1 MHNKNEQEIHELVE
15 FLNQCPL
22 GIIKADHEGQ
32 IVMQNAMASQ
42 ILMPF
47 CLFNGCST
55 TDIYSIFKEMKP
67 EWLERIK
74 DFEDSFGGIIDNERV
89 EINFPN
95 QEAALHLNFNV
106 IRINEITYQYAF
118 NDISTRVKTEEE
130 LNSLSKEKAI
140 ESGKLEMA
148 VGVLHDIGNAATSF
162 GTDIARLQNK
172 AEGNEKDEL
181 LKLEE
186 LFEKQN
192 DSLDA
197 ALGAG
202 KGAALKNFIAVLRKS
217 LTHREKEFSEVVKKL
232 YFTTSHIQ
240 EILNIQRSYVKGKTK
255 GERAP
260 FKLSSIIDDAL
271 RIQERGL
278 IKREVKITKQIP
290 LDSPLIQGDK
300 TKLVQVLINAFKN
313 SAEAF
318 DEVKDQRKRE
328 LQIELSTESN
338 NQLVVLSI
346 RDNANGFEPSLSKEL
361 LEKGNSHKKTGTGF
375 GLYNSRQIIE
385 THQGSIC
392 ITSNGV
398 GTGAEFLIK
407 LPYIN

>member
-1 MHNKNEQEIHELVE
+1 MRNKNEQELYELVE

-22 GIIKADHEGQ
+22 GIIKADHKGQ

-47 CLFNGCST
+47 CLIKGCSNI
-55 TDIYSIFKEMKP
+55 DIFAILKEMKP
-67 EWLERIK
+67 EWLQRIK
-74 DFEDSFGGIIDNERV
+74 DFEDSFGEIINNERV
-89 EINFPN
+89 AINFPN
-95 QEAALHLNFNV
+95 QKEAVYLNFNI
-106 IRINEITYQYAF
+106 IRINETTYQYAF
-118 NDISTRVKTEEE
+118 NEISARVKIEEE
-130 LNSLSKEKAI
+130 LNSLIKEKAI

-148 VGVLHDIGNAATSF
+148 VGVLHDIGNATTSF
-162 GTDIARLQNK
+162 GTDVARLQSK
-172 AEGNEKDEL
+172 CDGKEKNEL
-181 LKLEE
+181 LKLEG
-186 LFEKQN
+186 LFEKQSK
-192 DSLDA
+192 SLDA
-197 ALGAG
+197 ALGSG

-217 LTHREKEFSEVVKKL
+217 LIHRETEFLELVKKL

-255 GERAP
+255 GERAD

-278 IKREVKITKQIP
+278 LKRDVIITKKIP
-290 LDSPLIQGDK
+290 LDTPPIKGDK
-300 TKLVQVLINAFKN
+300 TKLVQVVINAFKN
-313 SAEAF
+313 CAEAF
-318 DEVKDQRKRE
+318 DEVKDHRE
-328 LQIELSTESN
+328 KKMYIELSTESSN
-338 NQLVVLSI
+338 KMVVLLI
-346 RDNANGFEPSLSKEL
+346 KDNANGFEPRISKEL

-375 GLYNSRQIIE
+375 GLYNCKQIIE
-385 THQGSIC
+385 THQGTIS

>member
-1 MHNKNEQEIHELVE
+1 MRNQNEQEIYDLVE

-22 GIIKADHEGQ
+22 GIIKADHKGQ

-47 CLFNGCST
+47 CLFKGCSNI
-55 TDIYSIFKEMKP
+55 DIFAILKEMKP
-67 EWLERIK
+67 EWLHRIK
-74 DFEDSFGGIIDNERV
+74 DFKDSFGDIINNERV
-89 EINFPN
+89 AINFPN
-95 QEAALHLNFNV
+95 QKDAVYLNFNV
-106 IRINEITYQYAF
+106 IRINETTYQYAF
-118 NDISTRVKTEEE
+118 NDISARVKTEEE

-148 VGVLHDIGNAATSF
+148 VGVLHDIGNAATAF
-162 GTDIARLQNK
+162 GTDVARLQNK
-172 AEGNEKDEL
+172 LEGKEKDEL
-181 LKLEE
+181 LKLEG
-186 LFEKQN
+186 LFEKQSK
-192 DSLDA
+192 SLDA

-202 KGAALKNFIAVLRKS
+202 KGAALKNFISVLRKS
-217 LTHREKEFSEVVKKL
+217 LIHRETESSELVKKL

-278 IKREVKITKQIP
+278 LKRDVKITKYIP
-290 LDSPLIQGDK
+290 LDTPPIKGDK

-313 SAEAF
+313 CAEAF
-318 DEVKDQRKRE
+318 DEVKDHRE
-328 LQIELSTESN
+328 KKLHIELRTESSN
-338 NQLVVLSI
+338 HMVVLLI
-346 RDNANGFEPSLSKEL
+346 KDNANGFDPNLSEEL

-375 GLYNSRQIIE
+375 GLYNSKQIIE
-385 THQGSIC
+385 THQGAIS
-392 ITSNGV
+392 ITSKGI